1 MKSKIILCTGG
12 ARSGKSEFAEKFVLS
27 QSGRKAYVATS
38 QIYDEEMAARVKT
51 HKNRRGTQWQNFEIP
66 KDLPAHWAKIIEQA
80 DVILV
85 DCVTMYITNALL
97 TYDLYISQDVRNK
110 AEQEIIEGITKLIEL
125 IENTEDKTV
134 VFVTNELGLGIVPEN
149 MLSRIFRD
157 IVGLANQK
165 LAQAASLVYLSVS
178 GITMEIK
185 SREVMI
191 NG

>member
-12 ARSGKSEFAEKFVLS
+12 ARSGKSEFAENFVLS
-27 QSGRKAYVATS
+27 RPGRKVYVATS
-38 QIYDEEMAARVKT
+38 QIYDDEMAARVKT
-51 HKNRRGTQWQNFEIP
+51 HQDRRGSQWKNFEIP
-66 KDLPAHWAKIIEQA
+66 KDLPAHWAEVTEQA

-97 TYDLYISQDVRNK
+97 TYDLYISQEVRNK
-110 AEQEIIEGITKLIEL
+110 AEKEIIESITKLIEL

-165 LAQAASLVYLSVS
+165 LAKAASLVYLSVS